1 MLRYILVAVTLILAN
16 TTFAQDSAPADSNRA
31 AQEEGIVAQFRG
43 ASVWE
48 LAHYYEKLTN
58 LNPILASN
66 LPSKGYIVLMVG
78 KPVSRKEMIQRIESE
93 CLRHGIVIT
102 QLPDKKT
109 VSFTF
114 NDKLPAEPLLSE
126 PLPDTGK
133 REKGK
138 IRIIQNK

>member
-1 MLRYILVAVTLILAN
+1 MLRFLLIATLFSA
-16 TTFAQDSAPADSNRA
+16 TAGYAQDSAPADSNRT
-31 AQEEGIVAQFRG
+31 AQEEGLVAQFRG
-43 ASVWE
+43 ASVRE
-48 LAHYYEKLTN
+48 LAHYYERLTN

-66 LPSKGYIVLMVG
+66 LPSKGYIVLMVR
-78 KPVSRKEMIQRIESE
+78 KPVPRKEMIQRIESE

-126 PLPDTGK
+126 PLPDPTP
-133 REKGK
+133 EKGK